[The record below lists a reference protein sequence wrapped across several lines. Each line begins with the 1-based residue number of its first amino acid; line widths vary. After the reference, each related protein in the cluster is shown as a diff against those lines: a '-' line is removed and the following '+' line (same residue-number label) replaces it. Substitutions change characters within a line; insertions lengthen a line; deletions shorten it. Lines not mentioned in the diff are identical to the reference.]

1 MLTKFMLSYCQL
13 SEFIVPAVPFL
24 ILEDQVLC
32 PLLYEAFV
40 DRLIRSSL
48 FFLSCPVLICLY
60 HPYSMYQ
67 IQLCFNVTFK
77 TFLLDYKTFGSMK

>member
-67 IQLCFNVTFK
+67 IHFVLM
-77 TFLLDYKTFGSMK
+77 LLLKLSY